1 MKIKLSKKDVV
12 YIKMVLKAVDK
23 MSYDP
28 VYKAMIERIDSTSDK
43 SKKEKCEFS
52 LEEFEIFN
60 VLEAFN
66 NYSEIAEKIDDKEE
80 MKKVEAITKLV
91 NEITGVSL

>member
-1 MKIKLSKKDVV
+1 MKIKLSKKDVA
-12 YIKMVLKAVDK
+12 YIKKVLKDVDK
-23 MSYDP
+23 ISYDP
-28 VYKAMIERIDSTSDK
+28 VYKTMIERIDSTSDK
-43 SKKEKCEFS
+43 SKKEKCEFY

-66 NYSEIAEKIDDKEE
+66 NYSEMAKKIDDKEE

-91 NEITGVSL
+91 NDITGISL